1 MHISLG
7 CSREKNLEF
16 ENKGFPPS
24 MSKKNA
30 GKCPHEGGSSMAIAI
45 PMARVRQLLSG
56 RIGTEMANSIV
67 SSNVVSL
74 LRQYRA
80 GDDLTELAQSLR
92 DVLFHDLYKRLGPR
106 MNVTLPDGQSTR
118 IRLEELPVLADDLL
132 GVLFEAL
139 GTAGMPKETLMSFAM
154 QSGSLCA
161 MRTLLNFYPLSEPER
176 ALLARI
182 VRENTESA
190 E

>member
-1 MHISLG
+1 
-7 CSREKNLEF
+7 
-16 ENKGFPPS
+16 
-24 MSKKNA
+24 
-30 GKCPHEGGSSMAIAI
+30 MAIAI

-118 IRLEELPVLADDLL
+118 IRMEELPVLADDLL

-139 GTAGMPKETLMSFAM
+139 GTAGMPKEMLMSFAI

-161 MRTLLNFYPLSEPER
+161 MRTLLNLYPLSEPEHV
-176 ALLARI
+176 LLERI